1 MREFFQ
7 KLLSKEEW
15 LVHEKGFNHSTMGEQ
30 ESILALGNGY
40 MGSRG
45 VLEEMPYDSSPGTY
59 IAGVYDKSISQVSEL
74 VNVPNPIDL
83 RITSEG
89 EKIDVK
95 GMYIHKHN
103 RILDMKRGFL
113 FRHNI
118 LANSKKE
125 RFDYKSVRFESSANK
140 HIRAM
145 KV

>member
-7 KLLSKEEW
+7 KLLSEEEW
-15 LVHEKGFNHSTMGEQ
+15 LVHEKSFNHSTMGEQ

-45 VLEEMPYDSSPGTY
+45 VLEEMPCDSSPGTY
-59 IAGVYDKSISQVSEL
+59 IAGVYDKSVSQVSEL

-95 GMYIHKHN
+95 RYV
-103 RILDMKRGFL
+103 
-113 FRHNI
+113 
-118 LANSKKE
+118 
-125 RFDYKSVRFESSANK
+125 YP
-140 HIRAM
+140 
-145 KV
+145 